1 VELRMR
7 RLSVLA
13 VALFL
18 LACCVARAADKPQD
32 LIIGTWT
39 PAGEGGKSKIEFQK
53 DGKLKAIGD
62 QLTVEGSYKFLDDK
76 TLEMKVVFGGKEET
90 VRVKVTV
97 TKDELV
103 TKKEGADKEEK
114 FTRVAK

>member
-1 VELRMR
+1 MR
-7 RLSVLA
+7 PLSVLA
-13 VALFL
+13 VTLLVFFPALTH
-18 LACCVARAADKPQD
+18 AQDKPQD

-39 PAGEGGKSKIEFQK
+39 PAGEGGKSKVEFQK

-76 TLEMKVVFGGKEET
+76 TLEMKVIFGGKEET
-90 VRVKVTV
+90 VVVTVTV

-103 TKKEGADKEEK
+103 TQKKGTEVKEK
-114 FTRVAK
+114 FTRVPK